1 MTRGIVARRWRGGGA
16 AVVPRSHRWV
26 DVAHDGQMSLLRLF
40 RVAGMLTTLWAT
52 GSLLSACQ
60 TPAPPPSPATND
72 SLAGPSLPTSA
83 TAATLLRRAQSGP
96 DVLLFPA
103 RGGGGHHHHTAPT
116 TAAAPPAAA
125 PSTTPA
131 ADVTDAGPIGL
142 DADEN
147 AALHQGH
154 KP

>member
-1 MTRGIVARRWRGGGA
+1 
-16 AVVPRSHRWV
+16 
-26 DVAHDGQMSLLRLF
+26 MSLLRLF
-40 RVAGMLTTLWAT
+40 RLAAILTALWPT
-52 GSLLSACQ
+52 GSLLSGCQ

-72 SLAGPSLPTSA
+72 ILAGPSLPTSATA

-103 RGGGGHHHHTAPT
+103 RGGGGHHHHAPT

-131 ADVTDAGPIGL
+131 ADMTDAGPTSL

-154 KP
+154 LP

>member
-1 MTRGIVARRWRGGGA
+1 
-16 AVVPRSHRWV
+16 
-26 DVAHDGQMSLLRLF
+26 
-40 RVAGMLTTLWAT
+40 MLTTLWAT
-52 GSLLSACQ
+52 GSLLSGCQ

-72 SLAGPSLPTSA
+72 SLSGPSLPTSA

-103 RGGGGHHHHTAPT
+103 RGGGGHHHHAPT
-116 TAAAPPAAA
+116 TAPAPPAAAPPAAA

-131 ADVTDAGPIGL
+131 ADVTDAGPISL

>member
-1 MTRGIVARRWRGGGA
+1 
-16 AVVPRSHRWV
+16 
-26 DVAHDGQMSLLRLF
+26 MSLLRLF
-40 RVAGMLTTLWAT
+40 CVAGMLTTLWAT

-116 TAAAPPAAA
+116 TSPAPPAAAPPAAAPPAAA

-131 ADVTDAGPIGL
+131 ADLSDAGPTRL